1 MPDSRCS
8 SLRSALPVVLR
19 TLAVLAALVLSG
31 YGVLFGVAGALSV
44 VRRAGGL
51 LSEAAPWALAFDV
64 AVAYAWIAWLVLAQ
78 AWIRQRRVHWWWPV
92 SGTLVGSAFIVM
104 TLGFAIVFTF
114 PAIALA
120 ALFVAFQFGATRK
133 TQAQDSSTS
142 RSASTK

>member
-8 SLRSALPVVLR
+8 SLRSALPAVLR
-19 TLAVLAALVLSG
+19 TLAVLTALVLSG

-44 VRRAGGL
+44 VQRASGW
-51 LSEAAPWALAFDV
+51 LSESAPWTLALDV
-64 AVAYAWIAWLVLAQ
+64 GVAYAWIAWLVLAQ
-78 AWIRQRRVHWWWPV
+78 AWIRRRHLHWWWPV
-92 SGTLVGSAFIVM
+92 SGTLVGVAFVVM

-120 ALFVAFQFGATRK
+120 VLFVAFQVGAARK
-133 TQAQDSSTS
+133 ARPQDSSTS